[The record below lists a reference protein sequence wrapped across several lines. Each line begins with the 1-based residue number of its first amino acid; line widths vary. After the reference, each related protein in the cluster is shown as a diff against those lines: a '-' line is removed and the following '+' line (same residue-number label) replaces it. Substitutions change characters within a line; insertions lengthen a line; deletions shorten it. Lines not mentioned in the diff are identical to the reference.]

1 MTAQP
6 NVVFKVVKSN
16 PTDADVAA
24 IGEALRTLAFA
35 ASTDTMPESSSALD
49 NWGSVKR
56 QFTPIVAYSPTAYSN
71 NS

>member
-6 NVVFKVVKSN
+6 NVVFKVVKGN

-49 NWGSVKR
+49 NWGSVN
-56 QFTPIVAYSPTAYSN
+56 FIVSDL
-71 NS
+71 

>member
-6 NVVFKVVKSN
+6 NVVFKVVKGN

-49 NWGSVKR
+49 LSL
-56 QFTPIVAYSPTAYSN
+56 IHI
-71 NS
+71 